1 MATSFEKI
9 QRARAG
15 MCEKIISSVLEVEL
29 AEHLE
34 CLAGME
40 DKQLVAAH
48 RQRAWFFTV
57 SAFRLPP

>member
-1 MATSFEKI
+1 
-9 QRARAG
+9 

-40 DKQLVAAH
+40 DKQLVAVH
-48 RQRAWFFTV
+48 RQRA
-57 SAFRLPP
+57 